1 MFIGQ
6 HIQGRQDA
14 LERQLAYVTHSD
26 TLNQSE
32 KKLDASLEAPGMRDA
47 SLMGWTCHGQ
57 GLIYWQIFNDQLRR
71 GGKWGHRVDL

>member
-26 TLNQSE
+26 TVNQSK
-32 KKLDASLEAPGMRDA
+32 KKLDASLEAPGMRDV

-57 GLIYWQIFNDQLRR
+57 GLICWQIFNDQLRR